1 MPTYDYWCEK
11 CDTKIEVY
19 HGMTETPE
27 VKCQKC
33 DGLMKRIIT
42 SAADFIM
49 RKGGTRHSVQKYKKT
64 SLTPTPT
71 ESAKAKAEAAQ
82 NEKVHNDN
90 MAKDPYYKFRNI

>member
-1 MPTYDYWCEK
+1 MPTYDYWCKK
-11 CDTKIEVY
+11 CDVVEEVN
-19 HGMTETPE
+19 HGMAETPE
-27 VKCQKC
+27 IECPKCK
-33 DGLMKRIIT
+33 GKMKRIIT

-49 RKGGTRHSVQKYKKT
+49 RKDGTRHSVQKYKKT

-71 ESAKAKAEAAQ
+71 ESAKAKAEAVQ